1 MVNVRGLGRL
11 GMLAVGLG
19 IGAAVTSSPGIASAD
34 PVTFDFN
41 DIAIS
46 FDGYSLFSEGSADA
60 DSGSVGDYNFAF
72 ADGADSYAS
81 ATDGAHNTAIDIGS
95 NNDVNDGAR
104 AGLDSTAYGGYGSN
118 DLAVVLGNNSSA
130 NAGGVDVLGTSYLG
144 DNDTAIVIDPNDT
157 YGSDAYSGAGDE
169 APANFDIAAAYG
181 DDLFPQAT
189 EANYG
194 VDILPEITGLDSAL
208 STLLAD
214 IASFF

>member
-1 MVNVRGLGRL
+1 MMNVRGLGRL

-19 IGAAVTSSPGIASAD
+19 IGVAVASSPGIASAD

-118 DLAVVLGNNSSA
+118 DLAFVLGNNSSA
-130 NAGGVDVLGTSYLG
+130 SAGGVDVPGTNYLG

-157 YGSDAYSGAGDE
+157 YGSDAYAGSGLS
-169 APANFDIAAAYG
+169 APADFDIATAYG

-189 EANYG
+189 EGNYL
-194 VDILPEITGLDSAL
+194 VDILPTISGLDSAL

-214 IASFF
+214 IASLF